1 MTLPVLILGGTSQ
14 ASALALALQHRADL
28 APLISL
34 AGRTAQPAASAVP
47 QRIGGFGGPEGLGR
61 WLRDNRIAAVIDA
74 THPFAAR
81 ISTHAAEAARAENVP
96 LAVYT
101 RPPWRA
107 QAGDRWLA
115 VPDLAA
121 AAAALGERPARVFV
135 TSGRLGLAAFR
146 AAPQHHYLIRC
157 IDAPAPDH
165 LPPDH
170 RLILDRGPFALDDET
185 ALLRTAA
192 IEVLVSK
199 NSGGAASAPKL
210 TAARRL
216 GLTVVMVER
225 SAHAGQP
232 AGPAPPVFTELAA
245 VLGWIEAQRSGASA
259 TP

>member
-1 MTLPVLILGGTSQ
+1 VL
-14 ASALALALQHRADL
+14 
-28 APLISL
+28 
-34 AGRTAQPAASAVP
+34 
-47 QRIGGFGGPEGLGR
+47 QRIGGFGGAEGLGR

-74 THPFAAR
+74 THPFAER

-157 IDAPAPDH
+157 IDAPAPDD

-170 RLILDRGPFALDDET
+170 RLILNRGPFTLEDEI

-199 NSGGAASAPKL
+199 NSGGAASAAKL
-210 TAARRL
+210 GAARRL

-225 SAHAGQP
+225 PGLGGQSL
-232 AGPAPPVFTELAA
+232 APAPPVFTELAA
-245 VLGWIEAQRSGASA
+245 VLGWIEAQVSGASGRS
-259 TP
+259 